1 MDYKK
6 KSNITVL
13 IFGLLLII
21 LFFKSNTDLS
31 ITILFGNF
39 WLKSFTEINS
49 NKKRYLVIDFIT
61 IMWLIYL
68 SLADITVLVSL
79 IIIIGT
85 TIKDIMDYTKGSRN
99 ISITTKRKKK
109 KQEYYFGLLF
119 FLILGVVNIISFFK
133 NEEILFQLLNI
144 VITIISIVVIIVGI
158 KNKKYFDN

>member
-13 IFGLLLII
+13 IFGLLFMI
-21 LFFKSNTDLS
+21 LFLKSNTDLS
-31 ITILFGNF
+31 IPILFGNF

-79 IIIIGT
+79 IIVIGT
-85 TIKDIMDYTKGSRN
+85 TIRDIMNYTKGSRS
-99 ISITTKRKKK
+99 ISVTAKRKKK
-109 KQEYYFGLLF
+109 KQEYYFGLIF
-119 FLILGVVNIISFFK
+119 FIILAVINIIYFFQ
-133 NEEILFQLLNI
+133 NEGMFLRGLNI
-144 VITIISIVVIIVGI
+144 VITILSIIILTVGV
-158 KNKKYFDN
+158 KNKKYFD

>member
-13 IFGLLLII
+13 IFGLLFMI
-21 LFFKSNTDLS
+21 LFLKSNTDLS
-31 ITILFGNF
+31 IPILFGNF

-49 NKKRYLVIDFIT
+49 NKKRGLVIDFIT

-99 ISITTKRKKK
+99 ISITAKRKKK
-109 KQEYYFGLLF
+109 KQEYYFGLIF
-119 FLILGVVNIISFFK
+119 FIILAVINVIYFFQ
-133 NEEILFQLLNI
+133 NEGIFLRGLNI
-144 VITIISIVVIIVGI
+144 VITIVSIIILTVGV
-158 KNKKYFDN
+158 KNKKYFD